1 MARTR
6 DLALGSV
13 RRRVA
18 VAVAS
23 VVVVATI
30 PVSLAPSAG
39 AVGLT
44 PFDTTATLFCDG
56 TLAWSVTVGAVP
68 GQRFSVAVDLVPRFA
83 TAAHTPGTRS
93 GTLAV
98 DPSVAH
104 AVLFR
109 RIVEAKVEEAV
120 NVSTGP
126 CVPTPPPPPPPDGGP
141 VTIGIGNA
149 SISEGDTGARP
160 LAFTVALSGVAT
172 TDVSV
177 GYETR
182 ADTAGTADFV
192 AKSGTVTIPAGASS
206 AKLAIVVKGDSLIE
220 RNEHFKVRLGNAVG
234 ASIARRNGV
243 GTILND
249 DPAGGLRVGIG
260 GASGLEGNSGTLA
273 LRFTVAL
280 SATAPQDVTVKYA
293 TVGGT
298 ASPGSD
304 FAGSAG
310 TVQIKA
316 GRTAATILIDVNG
329 DTTIEPDET
338 FTIELSGA
346 KNAILGRATA
356 TGTILDDDTPAPL

>member
-1 MARTR
+1 MSRMR
-6 DLALGSV
+6 ELALGPV

-39 AVGLT
+39 AVLT
-44 PFDTTATLFCDG
+44 PFETTATLFCDG

-83 TAAHTPGTRS
+83 TAASTPGTRS

-109 RIVEAKVEEAV
+109 RIVEAKVEEALS
-120 NVSTGP
+120 VSTGP

-149 SISEGDTGARP
+149 SISEGDAGARP

-172 TDVSV
+172 TNVSV

-182 ADTAGTADFV
+182 ANTADASDFV

-260 GASGLEGNSGTLA
+260 AASGLEGNSGARA

-280 SATAPQDVTVKYA
+280 SATAAQDVTVKYA

-346 KNAILGRATA
+346 KNAILGRATV